1 MHAVVSH
8 RLTVLHAFSS
18 NHITRVFTAEC
29 GIRTYHLYNCGSD
42 GNWTVRPFKRVTHLF
57 LGVVTDTLLKPSAA
71 LSLFSTGPHYFT
83 VAEPIHLLKAKWGS
97 QSFSTGAFDR
107 RRDPNVW
114 PNTRAHNLLYG
125 YQLYYTKPDIRYSIC
140 RGSYTV
146 LRCASH
152 TITFI
157 NETFRPTYMFCF
169 ANVITV
175 TLFTNINVVHGYA
188 VCLCRNKNV

>member
-1 MHAVVSH
+1 M
-8 RLTVLHAFSS
+8 LHALSS
-18 NHITRVFTAEC
+18 NRITRVFTAEC

-71 LSLFSTGPHYFT
+71 LSLFSTGLLYFT
-83 VAEPIHLLKAKWGS
+83 VAEPIHLLKAKRGS
-97 QSFSTGAFDR
+97 PSFSTGAFCR

-114 PNTRAHNLLYG
+114 PHTRAHNLLYG

-146 LRCASH
+146 LRCALH
-152 TITFI
+152 TIT
-157 NETFRPTYMFCF
+157 RPHDSYVSM
-169 ANVITV
+169 NHK
-175 TLFTNINVVHGYA
+175 LL
-188 VCLCRNKNV
+188 VCRV